1 MTKQGKYDFLR
12 DHQISNFRL
21 FVSLVSLVTLVSL
34 VNQKDQINQRNQIEQ
49 CNLQYYL
56 VLFLRSRFNNSK
68 AIKPIP
74 IQMAESATLK
84 AGQWVEDR

>member
-34 VNQKDQINQRNQIEQ
+34 VNQKDQINQIEQ

-56 VLFLRSRFNNSK
+56 VLFFLSRFNNSK